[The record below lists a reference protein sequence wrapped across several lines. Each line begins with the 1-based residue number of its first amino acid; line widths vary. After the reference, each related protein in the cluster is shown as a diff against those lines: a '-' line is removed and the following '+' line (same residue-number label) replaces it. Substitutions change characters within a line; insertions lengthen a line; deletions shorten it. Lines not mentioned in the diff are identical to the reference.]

1 MTRLHVQYTMT
12 QLHPQHPMTRL
23 HAQCTMTIVQWPLWN
38 KDLRFKS
45 QQSIWGEGIKKQKR
59 TEQSYGEEKGKS
71 LRKND
76 EELS

>member
-1 MTRLHVQYTMT
+1 
-12 QLHPQHPMTRL
+12 
-23 HAQCTMTIVQWPLWN
+23 MTIVQWPLWN

-59 TEQSYGEEKGKS
+59 TEQSHGKAKGKS